1 MSCVNRQR
9 VAIPCASRES
19 HPGMRGGLGRMWP
32 AVHPDGTILFVRA
45 DVQPDILQLLRLTVA
60 LFPDSQ
66 VQRPAHNVG
75 SDVNLA
81 LMLRHGN
88 SRRAPG
94 EAEGARPF
102 GDRNTQE
109 VRDRGVADAFLM
121 RLRCPG
127 AA

>member
-81 LMLRHGN
+81 LMFGN
-88 SRRAPG
+88 SNPGWAPRQAHG
-94 EAEGARPF
+94 PRGIV
-102 GDRNTQE
+102 DRNTKE
-109 VRDRGVADAFLM
+109 V
-121 RLRCPG
+121 
-127 AA
+127 